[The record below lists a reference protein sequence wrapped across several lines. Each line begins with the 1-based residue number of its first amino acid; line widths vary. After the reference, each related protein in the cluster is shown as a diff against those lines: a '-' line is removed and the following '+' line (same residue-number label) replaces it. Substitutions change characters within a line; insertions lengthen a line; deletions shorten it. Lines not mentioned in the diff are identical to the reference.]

1 MLARKHFL
9 LLAVLLL
16 VLGSLP
22 IAAQDEAVTM
32 TMWVRNIGDQVQELV
47 DAWNDRGGDQI
58 QLTVIPPNEFVT
70 KMGAAIAA
78 GESPDIASIDLI
90 YAPAFAAAGQLL
102 DITDWVDALPYADD
116 LIPAHSELGTYLG
129 RKYAVPFLI
138 EGSFIIYNKGLFAA
152 AGLDPEVPPTTW
164 DELLEAARAIT
175 AIDDETYGYYFA
187 GACSGCNAF
196 TYLPF
201 IWASGGDVLSDDYSE
216 ATIAT
221 DPIVREALEYY
232 RLMWEEGLIPEGA
245 SIDDGSSFV
254 SAFGTGTIGMAG
266 TGAFGINVY
275 RNDHPELSLGA
286 FHIPGKD
293 GGAASFGGGD
303 VIAIGSGTQYPDEAW
318 AFLEWM
324 MSDETQLELYAA
336 RNRTTVRVSMLENEY
351 SQDDPLVLTA
361 ASALAV
367 GHSPYTLVYN
377 DLFNDPNGPWL
388 EMIQIAILDGD
399 IDGALQ
405 LGQER
410 FTQIMG
416 G

>member
-1 MLARKHFL
+1 MISRKVILVF
-9 LLAVLLL
+9 AVLLL
-16 VLGSLP
+16 MLGSLP
-22 IAAQDEAVTM
+22 IAAQDDAVTM

-47 DAWNDRGGDQI
+47 DAYNGMGGDQI
-58 QLTVIPPNEFVT
+58 ELTVIPPNEFVT

-102 DITDWVDALPYADD
+102 DITDRVDALPYADD

-138 EGSFIIYNKGLFAA
+138 EGSFIIYNKGLFEA
-152 AGLDPEVPPTTW
+152 AGLDPEAPPSTW

-175 AIDDETYGYYFA
+175 AIDDNTYGYYFA
-187 GACSGCNAF
+187 GACAGCNAF

-216 ATIAT
+216 ATIAS

-232 RLMWEEGLIPEGA
+232 RLMWEEGLIPESA
-245 SIDDGSSFV
+245 SIDDGGSFV

-275 RNDHPELSLGA
+275 RNDHPELELGA

-303 VIAIGSGTQYPDEAW
+303 VIAIGSGTQYPEQAW

-351 SQDDPLVLTA
+351 SKDDPLVLTA
-361 ASALAV
+361 ASSLAV
-367 GHSPYTLVYN
+367 GKSPYTLVYN

-399 IDGALQ
+399 IDGAIE
-405 LGQER
+405 LGQDR
-410 FTQIMG
+410 FTQIMSG
-416 G
+416 

>member
-1 MLARKHFL
+1 MSISRITRVA
-9 LLAVLLL
+9 LLALLIIAA
-16 VLGSLP
+16 LP
-22 IAAQDEAVTM
+22 VAAQDEGVTM

-47 DAWNDRGGDQI
+47 DAWNDLGGPQI
-58 QLTVIPPNEFVT
+58 KLTVIPPAEFVT

-102 DITDWVDALPYADD
+102 DITDRVDTLPYADD
-116 LIPAHSELGTYLG
+116 LIPAHSELGTYEG

-138 EGSFIIYNKGLFAA
+138 EGSFIIYNKGLFEA

-175 AIDDETYGYYFA
+175 AIDDEIYGYYFA

-216 ATIAT
+216 ATIDS
-221 DPIVREALEYY
+221 DPIVRAALEYY
-232 RLMWEEGLIPEGA
+232 RQMWEEGLVPESA
-245 SIDDGSSFV
+245 SIDDGASFV

-266 TGAFGINVY
+266 TGAFGINAY
-275 RNDHPELSLGA
+275 RNDHPELDLGA

-303 VIAIGSGTQYPDEAW
+303 VIAIGSGTQYAEEAW
-318 AFLEWM
+318 EFLEWI

-336 RNRTTVRVSMLENEY
+336 RNRTPVRVSMLENEY
-351 SQDDPLVLTA
+351 SKDDPLVLTA

-367 GHSPYTLVYN
+367 GKSPYSLVYN

-405 LGQER
+405 LGQDR
-410 FTQIMG
+410 FTQIIEG
-416 G
+416 